1 MAVMLVIDDEP
12 LVRKTVRITLERA
25 GHAVVE
31 AENGTAGIRE
41 CEKQDFDLVI
51 CDILM
56 PEKEGIETIRELR
69 ARHPGLKILAVSGG
83 GRISNI
89 GFLEF
94 ATELG
99 ASDSLSKPF
108 DPQDLL
114 AKVDA
119 LCARKP

>member
-25 GHAVVE
+25 GHLVVE
-31 AENGTAGIRE
+31 AENGAAGIRE
-41 CEKQDFDLVI
+41 CRSQHFDLVI

-69 ARHPGLKILAVSGG
+69 AGHPDMKILAVSGG

-89 GFLEF
+89 GFLEI
-94 ATELG
+94 ATQLG
-99 ASDSLSKPF
+99 ATDSLSKPF
-108 DPQDLL
+108 DPQDLI

-119 LCARKP
+119 LCGKRP